1 MSKLPRSFLACML
14 LSHGLFA
21 QQYLLNPEKSLS
33 ELSIAQ
39 WTTQQ
44 GLASNN
50 ITSVSQASDGLLWIT
65 SFNGLMVY
73 DGERIEIYDLNN
85 LPILDTD
92 GFYVA
97 EQADDGTIYFGS
109 QGSGLVR
116 YHKGRFERYQPKYG
130 SVPKSIRS
138 LYFSKVENTLYIGSH
153 NSGLFSL
160 HNDTITQVH
169 HPNLNPAS
177 VIALLRDGHDNL
189 WAGTDGDG
197 LFRVYPNGVDQF
209 TRADG
214 LVSNNILCL
223 AIHPDN
229 TLIIGTNKG
238 LMRKESDRFSSFE
251 ALKGSDVNAL
261 YVDNWN
267 SIWVGTQDGIARIDS
282 KQRVEWLRSKSNIDF
297 VRVTSIIQDSEQN
310 IWLTSN
316 RSGLIRLK
324 ETNITNLT
332 QPALPSNRVYS
343 VHQTPDGRLCI
354 GTDANALTICKE
366 TQCKTIPLKTHLGGN
381 GIRDIYFENDNS
393 IWLATYSGIIHLKD
407 GREIIYSSATGMPAD
422 DFRTVMKDTHGN
434 FWFGSRS
441 GGLIRFRDGK
451 IMDIYNIKTG
461 LKSNYVLSVIE
472 SANNVYV
479 GTHSG
484 GMSVLSADGS
494 IQTYHAKADDAGFLI
509 FNIRPDTKGRV
520 WLITNLGPHFFD
532 GDSIRAVS
540 LSPDRRSKTYF
551 DWVDDETG
559 NIWMSTS
566 IGVMKLSREEL
577 TQFAEQ
583 KRTYVNFQLYDEEDG
598 MSNKEC
604 TGATRSILG
613 SDNKVYLPTLGG
625 ICIIDPSDTGEG
637 SSPPGML
644 VRSFVTDY
652 IAHNPYDNQIK
663 VKPGSLR
670 YSFRFSALSLRS
682 PERNQYRY
690 MLVGLDKDWSEAV
703 NEGEVEY
710 TNLSPGTYTFRVIGC
725 NDRQQWNNKGASV
738 KFTVLPYFYQ
748 TFWFY
753 LLLICLLA
761 MLLYVIH
768 RWRLTFIERQ
778 NEALRK
784 VNSELD
790 RFVYSAS
797 HDLRSPLSS
806 VLGLINIAKN
816 DPHPDKSEY
825 LKMIEKSVLKLDSF
839 IRDIIDFS
847 RNARLELTNEP
858 IVLSTMIHD
867 IFEDLRFLEN
877 FPLLEKEFIDRTQ
890 GKFYSDP
897 KRVRIILSNLI
908 ANAIKHHHPRL
919 IEHAKLTIEAADKGG
934 GVQVD
939 VSDNGPGIEQ
949 AYLKDIFKMF
959 FRATSR
965 TPGSGLGLYI
975 VKETVDRLNGKISVE
990 STLNEGAKFTVW
1002 LPNKSPQGAHSQPRN
1017 S

>member
-1 MSKLPRSFLACML
+1 
-14 LSHGLFA
+14 
-21 QQYLLNPEKSLS
+21 
-33 ELSIAQ
+33 
-39 WTTQQ
+39 
-44 GLASNN
+44 
-50 ITSVSQASDGLLWIT
+50 
-65 SFNGLMVY
+65 
-73 DGERIEIYDLNN
+73 
-85 LPILDTD
+85 
-92 GFYVA
+92 
-97 EQADDGTIYFGS
+97 
-109 QGSGLVR
+109 
-116 YHKGRFERYQPKYG
+116 
-130 SVPKSIRS
+130 
-138 LYFSKVENTLYIGSH
+138 
-153 NSGLFSL
+153 
-160 HNDTITQVH
+160 
-169 HPNLNPAS
+169 
-177 VIALLRDGHDNL
+177 
-189 WAGTDGDG
+189 
-197 LFRVYPNGVDQF
+197 
-209 TRADG
+209 
-214 LVSNNILCL
+214 
-223 AIHPDN
+223 
-229 TLIIGTNKG
+229 
-238 LMRKESDRFSSFE
+238 
-251 ALKGSDVNAL
+251 
-261 YVDNWN
+261 
-267 SIWVGTQDGIARIDS
+267 
-282 KQRVEWLRSKSNIDF
+282 
-297 VRVTSIIQDSEQN
+297 
-310 IWLTSN
+310 
-316 RSGLIRLK
+316 
-324 ETNITNLT
+324 
-332 QPALPSNRVYS
+332 
-343 VHQTPDGRLCI
+343 
-354 GTDANALTICKE
+354 
-366 TQCKTIPLKTHLGGN
+366 
-381 GIRDIYFENDNS
+381 
-393 IWLATYSGIIHLKD
+393 
-407 GREIIYSSATGMPAD
+407 
-422 DFRTVMKDTHGN
+422 
-434 FWFGSRS
+434 
-441 GGLIRFRDGK
+441 
-451 IMDIYNIKTG
+451 
-461 LKSNYVLSVIE
+461 
-472 SANNVYV
+472 
-479 GTHSG
+479 
-484 GMSVLSADGS
+484 
-494 IQTYHAKADDAGFLI
+494 
-509 FNIRPDTKGRV
+509 
-520 WLITNLGPHFFD
+520 
-532 GDSIRAVS
+532 
-540 LSPDRRSKTYF
+540 
-551 DWVDDETG
+551 
-559 NIWMSTS
+559 MSTS

-625 ICIIDPSDTGEG
+625 VCIIDPSDTGEG